1 LGSLS
6 SRRIFNFMDHCL
18 YCTQAPRSE
27 EHPLSAALGEFKDAP
42 TLRDRICRDCNG
54 KRIGLL
60 DEQLVRCGPIGV
72 LRKQLGIE
80 GRAHHDKVNPFYRG
94 SAGGQRLKFFTRDEN
109 FGCEVLVE
117 LTGRGQGR
125 QLSQLILK
133 GQEGPLHHIPL
144 TATTTIELLRKQIAE
159 LKLVAPLEAR
169 LIFDP
174 PTEPWAADLF
184 KQLWPDRE
192 LPEST
197 LGADRFQGGIVQIQ
211 VTNRYFRAIAK
222 TGFHYFLTQ
231 FPNYSGH
238 EAIFSDIREFITNDE
253 RELVAARINR
263 FVRVH
268 KKPIAPTAPVL
279 AHLLC
284 AEIRE
289 GVCLAHFEPF
299 ITPGSRLRA
308 FVIYLGVDPAM
319 TDYAFR
325 AHGHFYYAQG
335 KSGRYSGEALEIT
348 RDQLDLE
355 ETWFEPVIEPAT
367 KVEP

>member
-1 LGSLS
+1 
-6 SRRIFNFMDHCL
+6 MDRCL
-18 YCTQAPRSE
+18 YCTQEPNSV
-27 EHPLSAALGEFKDAP
+27 EHPLSAALGEFKNAP
-42 TLRDRICRDCNG
+42 TLRDRICKDCNS
-54 KRIGLL
+54 KRIGIL

-72 LRKQLGIE
+72 LRKQFGIE
-80 GRAHHDKVNPFYRG
+80 GRAHHEKVNPFYRG

-109 FGCEVLVE
+109 FGCEVLIE

-133 GQEGPLHHIPL
+133 GQKGPLHHIPL

-159 LKLVAPLEAR
+159 LKLVPPLEAR

-192 LPEST
+192 LPESR
-197 LGADRFQGGIVQIQ
+197 LGANNFQGGIVQLQ
-211 VTNRYFRAIAK
+211 VTNRYFRALAK
-222 TGFHYFLTQ
+222 AGFHYFLTQ

-238 EAIFSDIREFITNDE
+238 EAIFSEIREFITNDE
-253 RELVAARINR
+253 SELVASRINQ
-263 FVRVH
+263 FVGVH
-268 KKPIAPTAPVL
+268 KKPIAPSAPVL

-289 GVCLAHFEPF
+289 GACLAHFEPF
-299 ITPGSRLRA
+299 ITPGDRLQA
-308 FVIYLGVDPAM
+308 FAIYLGADPAM

-325 AHGHFYYAQG
+325 AHGHFYYGQG
-335 KSGRYSGEALEIT
+335 KNGRYSGEAFEID
-348 RDQLDLE
+348 RGQLVLD
-355 ETWFEPVIEPAT
+355 ETSFDPVIESAA
-367 KVEP
+367 KSEP